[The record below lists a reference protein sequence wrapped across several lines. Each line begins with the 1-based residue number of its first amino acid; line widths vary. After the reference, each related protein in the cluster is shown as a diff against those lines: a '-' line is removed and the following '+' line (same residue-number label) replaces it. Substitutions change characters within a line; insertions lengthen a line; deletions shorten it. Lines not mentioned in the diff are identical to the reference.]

1 MSDYPDLK
9 QIVEGA
15 IFAADSP
22 LSVENLKSLFEGEQ
36 PSRADIRA
44 VLDEIESDCS
54 GRGYELRKVASGY
67 RFQVKSR
74 YAEWISRLWEERPP
88 RYTRALLETL
98 SLIAYKQPLTRG
110 DIEEVRGVAVSTNI
124 MRSLLEREWI
134 RVVGHRD
141 VPGRPAMYA
150 TTRGFLDYF
159 DLNSLDELP
168 PLAEIRELEPNIEE
182 LDLGEDLIQVN
193 SLELGAEESPGELLD
208 EESLE
213 QVSKQVDE
221 IQQNIKRMFNPES
234 DESDES
240 NESDEDADHP
250 EQAIVDA
257 TARPEKSSQEPVSFV
272 DIPADILNAAFSEDD
287 SSTDTDDEH

>member
-15 IFAADSP
+15 IFAADTP
-22 LSVENLKSLFEGEQ
+22 LSLENLKSLFEGEQ
-36 PSRADIRA
+36 PTRNDIRA
-44 VLDEIESDCS
+44 VLDEIEAGCVE
-54 GRGYELRKVASGY
+54 RGYELRKVASGY
-67 RFQVKSR
+67 RFQIKSR

-110 DIEEVRGVAVSTNI
+110 DIEQVRGVAVSTNI

-182 LDLGEDLIQVN
+182 LDLGEDLIQIN
-193 SLELGAEESPGELLD
+193 SLELSAEENPGDFLD

-221 IQQNIKRMFNPES
+221 IQQNIKRMFNPEV
-234 DESDES
+234 
-240 NESDEDADHP
+240 DEDADHP
-250 EQAIVDA
+250 DQRIAEA
-257 TARPEKSSQEPVSFV
+257 TDSPEKSSQEPAPFLDV
-272 DIPADILNAAFSEDD
+272 PGDILNAAFAEDD
-287 SSTDTDDEH
+287 SSADTDDEH

>member
-1 MSDYPDLK
+1 MSDYPELK

-15 IFAADSP
+15 IFAADTP
-22 LSVENLKSLFEGEQ
+22 LSLENLKSLFEGEQ
-36 PSRADIRA
+36 PTRGDIRA
-44 VLDEIESDCS
+44 VLVEIEADCS
-54 GRGYELRKVASGY
+54 VRGYELKKVASGY

-182 LDLGEDLIQVN
+182 LDLGEDLIQIN
-193 SLELGAEESPGELLD
+193 TLELDTEDNPGDFLD
-208 EESLE
+208 EENLD

-221 IQQNIKRMFNPES
+221 IQQNIKRMFHPDAEDLADAEDVDKEADDPDQPPSSATEEPE
-234 DESDES
+234 
-240 NESDEDADHP
+240 N
-250 EQAIVDA
+250 
-257 TARPEKSSQEPVSFV
+257 SSQ
-272 DIPADILNAAFSEDD
+272 DPAAFTEVPTDILNAAFAEDE
-287 SSTDTDDEH
+287 SSREPDDEG

>member
-1 MSDYPDLK
+1 MSDYPHLK

-15 IFAADSP
+15 IFAADTP

-36 PSRADIRA
+36 PTRGDIRA

-54 GRGYELRKVASGY
+54 ERGYELRKVASGY

-110 DIEEVRGVAVSTNI
+110 DIEQVRGVAVSTNI

-159 DLNSLDELP
+159 DLSSLDELP
-168 PLAEIRELEPNIEE
+168 PLAEIRELEPDIEE
-182 LDLGEDLIQVN
+182 LDLGEDLIPVN
-193 SLELGAEESPGELLD
+193 SLELSAEESPGELLD
-208 EESLE
+208 QESLD

-234 DESDES
+234 DESDEA
-240 NESDEDADHP
+240 ADHP
-250 EQAIVDA
+250 GQPIEDA
-257 TARPEKSSQEPVSFV
+257 TDSPEKSSQQPVPFV
-272 DIPADILNAAFSEDD
+272 DVPADILNAAFAEDD
-287 SSTDTDDEH
+287 SSADTDDEN

>member
-1 MSDYPDLK
+1 MSDYPELK

-15 IFAADSP
+15 IFAADTP
-22 LSVENLKSLFEGEQ
+22 LSLENLKSLFEGEQ
-36 PSRADIRA
+36 PTRGDIRA
-44 VLDEIESDCS
+44 VLVEIEADCS
-54 GRGYELRKVASGY
+54 VRGYELKKVASGY

-182 LDLGEDLIQVN
+182 LDLGEDLIQIN
-193 SLELGAEESPGELLD
+193 TLELDTEDNPGDFLD
-208 EESLE
+208 EENLD

-221 IQQNIKRMFNPES
+221 IQQNIKRMFHPDAEDLADAEDVDKEADNPDQPPSSATE
-234 DESDES
+234 E
-240 NESDEDADHP
+240 P
-250 EQAIVDA
+250 EN
-257 TARPEKSSQEPVSFV
+257 SSQ
-272 DIPADILNAAFSEDD
+272 DPAAFTEVPTDILNAAFAEDE
-287 SSTDTDDEH
+287 SSREPDDES

>member
-1 MSDYPDLK
+1 
-9 QIVEGA
+9 
-15 IFAADSP
+15 
-22 LSVENLKSLFEGEQ
+22 
-36 PSRADIRA
+36 
-44 VLDEIESDCS
+44 
-54 GRGYELRKVASGY
+54 
-67 RFQVKSR
+67 
-74 YAEWISRLWEERPP
+74 
-88 RYTRALLETL
+88 LLETL

-240 NESDEDADHP
+240 DESNESDEDADHP